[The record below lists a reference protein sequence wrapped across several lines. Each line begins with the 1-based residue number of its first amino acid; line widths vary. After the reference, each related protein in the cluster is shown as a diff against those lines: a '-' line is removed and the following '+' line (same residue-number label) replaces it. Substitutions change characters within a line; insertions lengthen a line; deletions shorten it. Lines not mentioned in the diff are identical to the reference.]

1 MSGVMH
7 RVIHTKLGEGRR
19 VAIPSDMCHEHGLEP
34 GKPLVLESTETGIVV
49 RPLDDVVREVQEFF
63 ADAGPKK
70 GLLSEELSRDRR
82 AEAARDKR
90 G

>member
-1 MSGVMH
+1 MH

-19 VAIPSDMCHEHGLEP
+19 IAIPSDMCHEHGLEP

-63 ADAGPKK
+63 ADAGPQK

-82 AEAARDKR
+82 TEAARDKR

>member
-1 MSGVMH
+1 MH

-63 ADAGPKK
+63 ADAGPQK

-82 AEAARDKR
+82 TEAARDKR

>member
-1 MSGVMH
+1 MH

-34 GKPLVLESTETGIVV
+34 GKPLVLESTEMGIVV

-63 ADAGPKK
+63 TDAAPKK
-70 GLLSEELSRDRR
+70 VLLSEELSRDRR
-82 AEAARDKR
+82 ADAAHDKR